1 MTIHGSI
8 DYILNNISHMMGAD
22 GIIVDEVSYFEIAEI
37 VAEMKEATGLEPE
50 VDYQLTDP
58 QKALATLLVGLGVW
72 YAGGDGSEA
81 LNAAATLLN
90 TLRPVQPEMQTL
102 WKE

>member
-1 MTIHGSI
+1 MTIHSAI
-8 DYILNNISHMMGAD
+8 DYVLNNISNAMGEN
-22 GIIVDEVSYFEIAEI
+22 GLIIDEVSYFEIAEI
-37 VAEMKEATGLEPE
+37 VAELHEATGLEPE

-90 TLRPVQPEMQTL
+90 VFEPVKPDVIKL

>member
-1 MTIHGSI
+1 MTIHSSI
-8 DYILNNISHMMGAD
+8 DYVLNNISHMIGAN
-22 GIIVDEVSYFEIAEI
+22 GVIVDEVSYFEIAEI
-37 VAEMKEATGLEPE
+37 VVELKEATGLEPE

-81 LNAAATLLN
+81 LNAAATLFNVFKPIEPKL
-90 TLRPVQPEMQTL
+90 QYL

>member
-1 MTIHGSI
+1 MTIYGSVEN
-8 DYILNNISHMMGAD
+8 ILNNIAHMIDVD
-22 GIIVDEVSYFEIAEI
+22 GIIVDEVSYYEAAVIA
-37 VAEMKEATGLEPE
+37 AEMKKATGLEPE